1 MVSVVHDALRRPLKE
16 EEEEEEEEEGSG
28 RRLIYLGNSSGLPL
42 VSWEGGAR
50 ACACALAC
58 IDGITPFFCV

>member
-16 EEEEEEEEEGSG
+16 EEEEGSSG